1 MFIRNFVIAL
11 ALLSLISCKEISFKE
26 AQPKGKKG
34 LARVPE
40 KLCGNYA
47 IQNDEG
53 KTEDTLFVTAQ
64 GYKLGHNPND
74 AALLS
79 DSLVL
84 KFYKGYYFLSINKRP
99 EWFLRVIQPEKNGDM
114 AYLVLEQQ
122 DGSFSDYLERVS
134 FEVEIDSTSS
144 TTEKLYQI
152 DPTPKQLLD
161 LIQKGFFK
169 KTILKKI
176 R

>member
-1 MFIRNFVIAL
+1 MLIRNFIIVSAF
-11 ALLSLISCKEISFKE
+11 LSLVSCKEISFKE
-26 AQPKGKKG
+26 AQPKGKKD
-34 LARVPE
+34 LTKVPE
-40 KLCGNYA
+40 ELCGNYA
-47 IQNDEG
+47 ISNDEG
-53 KTEDTLFVTAQ
+53 KTEDTLFITAQ

-74 AALLS
+74 EAFLS

-99 EWFLRVIQPEKNGDM
+99 EWFLRVVQPEKNGDI
-114 AYLVLEQQ
+114 AYLVMEQQ

-152 DPTPKQLLD
+152 DPTPKQLIE